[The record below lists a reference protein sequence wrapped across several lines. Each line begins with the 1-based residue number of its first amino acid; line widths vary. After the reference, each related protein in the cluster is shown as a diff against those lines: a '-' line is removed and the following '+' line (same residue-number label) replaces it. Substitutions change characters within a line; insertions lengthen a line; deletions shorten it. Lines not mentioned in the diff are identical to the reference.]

1 MKFQD
6 VFVSREHM
14 FSVGVEKE
22 SGRFY
27 VSIPVSNGM
36 VDYEEYYEIDR
47 ATFELF
53 KRDPNAA
60 LPFVM
65 RCRKR
70 ELDELLL
77 IQPGTNRGTA
87 I

>member
-14 FSVGVEKE
+14 FSVGIEKE

-36 VDYEEYYEIDR
+36 VDYENIMK
-47 ATFELF
+47 LIGQ
-53 KRDPNAA
+53 
-60 LPFVM
+60 
-65 RCRKR
+65 
-70 ELDELLL
+70 LLNCSSVTRTL
-77 IQPGTNRGTA
+77 LYRSSCVVASASWTSCC
-87 I
+87 

>member
-14 FSVGVEKE
+14 FSVGIEKE

-77 IQPGTNRGTA
+77 IQRGTNRGTA

>member
-14 FSVGVEKE
+14 FSVGIEKE

-47 ATFELF
+47 ETFELF
-53 KRDPNAA
+53 KRDPDAA
-60 LPFVM
+60 LPFVI

-70 ELDELLL
+70 ELYELLL
-77 IQPGTNRGTA
+77 IQPGTNRGTT